1 MGATLKIYED
11 FYDDSF
17 TLLGIHTTL
26 EDYALVYELNRFL
39 GLRLKRSGTDLD
51 VTGEISYPIFEWKD
65 ELHHRNWTLLVNA
78 CKTVQQP
85 VLNDLFPNEPSYSMH
100 HLVPEHKDVDYLLK
114 IDEEEMGT
122 DILKEIL
129 TIPKVITAYDI
140 NTDTL
145 KSKHNLIF

>member
-26 EDYALVYELNRFL
+26 EDYALVYELNRCL
-39 GLRLKRSGTDLD
+39 GLRLKRSGADLD
-51 VTGEISYPIFEWKD
+51 VTGEISYPLFEWKD
-65 ELHHRNWTLLVNA
+65 ELHHRNWTLLVNS
-78 CKTVQQP
+78 CKTEQQS

-114 IDEEEMGT
+114 IDEENAELYVSFLF
-122 DILKEIL
+122 D
-129 TIPKVITAYDI
+129 P
-140 NTDTL
+140 
-145 KSKHNLIF
+145 